1 MRKCDGKSRP
11 AVGSRGDFN
20 HSIMG
25 LNNLPVMA
33 SPSPVPAGFAGG
45 EGGKN
50 RRERLGRPYRA
61 VVGDADNQLIQIF
74 SGGERHAA
82 AFIRRFKGIFQ
93 KIQKGLFQLHRISED
108 RRKLGGQ
115 VKGEMFSLFLY
126 VRLEAAFQREQKLPD
141 VHLAHEKAA
150 IIGVRAQILQKLQ
163 SDNPHPAWS
172 DPRIGNHEPRGAC
185 SESTA
190 ESCESASA
198 GCAFRV

>member
-25 LNNLPVMA
+25 LNNLPGNGKSKPCTAVF
-33 SPSPVPAGFAGG
+33 SGG

-50 RRERLGRPYRA
+50 RRERLGRHTAA

-82 AFIRRFKGIFQ
+82 AFIRRFKSIFQ

-108 RRKLGGQ
+108 
-115 VKGEMFSLFLY
+115 
-126 VRLEAAFQREQKLPD
+126 
-141 VHLAHEKAA
+141 
-150 IIGVRAQILQKLQ
+150 
-163 SDNPHPAWS
+163 
-172 DPRIGNHEPRGAC
+172 
-185 SESTA
+185 
-190 ESCESASA
+190 
-198 GCAFRV
+198 